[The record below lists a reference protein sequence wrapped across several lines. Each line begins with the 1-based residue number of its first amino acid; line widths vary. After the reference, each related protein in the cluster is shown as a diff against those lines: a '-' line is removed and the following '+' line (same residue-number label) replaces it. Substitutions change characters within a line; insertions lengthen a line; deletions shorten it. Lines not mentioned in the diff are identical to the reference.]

1 MAWNRIEILKKI
13 KPSSEERNRIKKF
26 IDNLYKIAERHAK
39 PFNAYPMFV
48 GSIAKNTW
56 LRGDHDIDLFL
67 IFKARFPK
75 EKLEDYGLK
84 IGVSIS
90 EELGGKYILKYA
102 EHPYVHILVSGY
114 EIDVVP
120 CYEIKEGEKIISAVD
135 RSPLHYKYVKSKLTP
150 SLCDEVRLLKYF
162 CKVIGVYGSD
172 VVTRGVSGY
181 LCELLIINFGSFTKA
196 LNEISKWFFGE
207 FIDIEGLSNKK
218 EAIRKFRNEPLIVI
232 DPVDKNRNVASSLSA
247 ENLWILINEAKKFVE
262 TKEFPKPKKQKA
274 KPFLIQKLKKDRETY
289 FFGVVFEKG
298 EGEILDTIYPQLRKL
313 QRRIHSYLEME
324 EFKVVRA
331 FSFINQNCYL
341 IFEVE
346 SKHLPKIKKNEGP
359 IIFSKEN
366 VLRFLQKYPN
376 AYIEGIRFYSDVK
389 RRYQNVITAVK
400 SFFRER
406 KEEIPKDYQKRAFRI
421 LEEEELIERVEKDK
435 ALNIFLQNKY
445 FSK

>member
-1 MAWNRIEILKKI
+1 MAWNRVEILKKI
-13 KPSSEERNRIKKF
+13 KPSPEERNRVKQF
-26 IDNLYKIAERHAK
+26 LDDLYKIAEKRAK

-56 LRGDHDIDLFL
+56 LKGDHDIDLFL
-67 IFKARFPK
+67 VFKVRFPK

-84 IGVSIS
+84 IGLSIA

-102 EHPYVHILVSGY
+102 EHPYVHIVASGY

-150 SLCDEVRLLKYF
+150 TLCDEVRLLKYF

-172 VVTRGVSGY
+172 VVNQGVSGY
-181 LCELLIINFGSFTKA
+181 LCELLIINYGSFKQTIK
-196 LNEISKWFFGE
+196 EISKWFFGE
-207 FIDIEGLSNKK
+207 YIDIEGLSNRK
-218 EAIRKFRNEPLIVI
+218 EAIRRFKNEPLIVI
-232 DPVDKNRNVASSLSA
+232 DPVDKNRNVASALSA
-247 ENLWILINEAKKFVE
+247 ENLWILIKEAKKFVE
-262 TKEFPKPKKQKA
+262 TNEFPKPKKQRI
-274 KPFLIQKLKKDRETY
+274 KPLLIQKLKKDRETY
-289 FFGVVFEKG
+289 FFGVVFE
-298 EGEILDTIYPQLRKL
+298 EEDDEILDTIYPQLRKL
-313 QRRIHSYLEME
+313 QRKIHSYLERE
-324 EFKVVRA
+324 DFKVVRA
-331 FSFINQNCYL
+331 FSFINDNCYL

-346 SKHLPKIKKNEGP
+346 TKHLPKIKKKEGP

-366 VLRFLQKYPN
+366 VIRFLQKYPN
-376 AYIEGIRFYSDVK
+376 AYIEGIRFYSDIK
-389 RRYQNVITAVK
+389 RKHQNVLSAVK

-406 KEEIPKDYQKRAFRI
+406 KEEIPKDYQKRSFKI
-421 LEEEELIERVEKDK
+421 LEEKELIKVINKDK